1 MSNTT
6 ITITMI
12 AYGCVF
18 AFFCFVKMYAADK
31 IANIFIFPV
40 THTPR
45 LLLFA
50 MLLTIGLME
59 DSFVLIS

>member
-1 MSNTT
+1 
-6 ITITMI
+6 MI